1 MNDKEIAE
9 LRRRFRADRTAIS
22 RIRGAYVNEKREI
35 ISELDQSV
43 ALMTE
48 TEADE
53 LLSLLKKTLSG
64 KVDTNLLDIHFTT
77 QQVMESPEHKLL
89 CNLRETALQ
98 DNELVHTFYQKVID
112 SLEMEGNYMILLAS
126 DAYDVF
132 TYRKDAGKDDEST
145 EIFRYILCAVC
156 PIKIAKPS
164 LSYYVR
170 ENCFRNVV
178 ADSVISPPALGF
190 MFPAFDNRSTNLYG
204 ALYYTRATDN
214 SHAEFADAVFNA
226 GALPM
231 PATEQ
236 KETFRSVLADAVG
249 DGCSLPVVRSV
260 HAQLHQAM
268 EEHKI
273 SKEPEPLTVDK
284 YTIRDMLEFCGV
296 SEESVSRFEE
306 KFDKGFGQNATLSP
320 RNIVEA
326 NKFEVRTPDVVIKV
340 NPARTDLVDTRV
352 IDGVRYVLV
361 RADGGVEV
369 NGVNVNIDVT
379 DTESIEE

>member
-9 LRRRFRADRTAIS
+9 IRRRYKAEKTGIS

-43 ALMTE
+43 AMMTE

-53 LLSLLKKTLSG
+53 ILSLLKKTLSG
-64 KVDTNLLDIHFTT
+64 KVDTNLIDIHFTT
-77 QQVMESPEHKLL
+77 RQVMESPEHKLL
-89 CNLRETALQ
+89 CNLRETALADEALIHQ
-98 DNELVHTFYQKVID
+98 FYQKIMD
-112 SLEMEGNYMILLAS
+112 SLTLEGNYMILLAY
-126 DAYDVF
+126 DCYDVF
-132 TYRKDAGKDDEST
+132 SYRKDGAKDEDST
-145 EIFRYILCAVC
+145 EMFRYILCAVC
-156 PIKIAKPS
+156 PIKTAKPT

-178 ADSVISPPALGF
+178 ADSIISPPALGF
-190 MFPAFDNRSTNLYG
+190 MFPSFDNRSTNLYG
-204 ALYYTRATDN
+204 ALYYTRATDD
-214 SHAEFADAVFNA
+214 SHKEFTDAIFNA
-226 GALPM
+226 GDLPM

-236 KETFRSVLADAVG
+236 KETFRSVLADAAG
-249 DGCSLPVVRSV
+249 DSCSLAVVRSV
-260 HAQLHQAM
+260 HAQIHQAM

-284 YTIRDMLEFCGV
+284 YVIRDMLEFCGV
-296 SEESVSRFEE
+296 PAENVEQFEE
-306 KFDKGFGQNATLSP
+306 KFDKGFGQNAALSP
-320 RNIVEA
+320 RNIVDT

-352 IDGVRYVLV
+352 IDGVKYVLV

-369 NGVNVNIDVT
+369 NGIDVK
-379 DTESIEE
+379 IEVEEE

>member
-43 ALMTE
+43 ALMSE

-53 LLSLLKKTLSG
+53 LLALLKKTLSG

-98 DNELVHTFYQKVID
+98 DSDLVHAFYQKIIN

-178 ADSVISPPALGF
+178 ADSVISPPTLGF

-214 SHAEFADAVFNA
+214 NHPEFTDAIFNA

-273 SKEPEPLTVDK
+273 SKEPDPLTVDK
-284 YTIRDMLEFCGV
+284 YAIRDMLEFCGV
-296 SEESVSRFEE
+296 SEEGVSQFEE
-306 KFDKGFGQNATLSP
+306 KFDKGFGQNAALSP

-369 NGVNVNIDVT
+369 NGINVNIDA
-379 DTESIEE
+379 DTEDLDA

>member
-9 LRRRFRADRTAIS
+9 LRRRFRAEKTSIS

-35 ISELDQSV
+35 ISEMDQSV
-43 ALMTE
+43 ALMSE

-53 LLSLLKKTLSG
+53 ILSLLKKTLSG
-64 KVDTNLLDIHFTT
+64 KVDTNLIDIHFTT

-89 CNLRETALQ
+89 CNLRESALT
-98 DNELVHTFYQKVID
+98 DNDLIHSFYKKIID
-112 SLEMEGNYMILLAS
+112 SLQIEGNYMILLAY
-126 DAYDVF
+126 DTYDVF
-132 TYRKDAGKDDEST
+132 TYRKDGAKDDESS
-145 EIFRYILCAVC
+145 ELFRYILCAVC
-156 PIKIAKPS
+156 PIKMAKPT

-214 SHAEFADAVFNA
+214 SHKEFTDAIFNA
-226 GALPM
+226 GELPM

-236 KETFRSVLADAVG
+236 KETFRSVLADATG
-249 DGCSLPVVRSV
+249 DACSLPVIRSV
-260 HAQLHQAM
+260 HAQLNQAM

-284 YTIRDMLEFCGV
+284 YVIRDMLGFCGV
-296 SEESVSRFEE
+296 PEENIEQFEE
-306 KFDKGFGQNATLSP
+306 KFDKGFGQNAALSP
-320 RNIVEA
+320 RNIVDTK
-326 NKFEVRTPDVVIKV
+326 KFELKTPDVVIKV

-369 NGVNVNIDVT
+369 NGIDVK
-379 DTESIEE
+379 IEPEDEE

>member
-9 LRRRFRADRTAIS
+9 LRRRFRADRTGIS

-53 LLSLLKKTLSG
+53 ILALLKKTMSG

-89 CNLRETALQ
+89 CNLRETGLQ
-98 DNELVHTFYQKVID
+98 DNETVHALYQKIIC
-112 SLEMEGNYMILLAS
+112 SLEMEVNYMILLAS

-132 TYRKDAGKDDEST
+132 TYRKDGGKDDEST

-214 SHAEFADAVFNA
+214 NHPEFTDAIFNA
-226 GALPM
+226 GPLPM

-236 KETFRSVLADAVG
+236 KETFRSVLADATG
-249 DGCSLPVVRSV
+249 EACSLPMVRSV
-260 HAQLHQAM
+260 HAQLHMAM

-273 SKEPEPLTVDK
+273 SKETDPLTVDK

-296 SEESVSRFEE
+296 SEEGVSQFEE
-306 KFDKGFGQNATLSP
+306 KFDKGFGQNAALSP
-320 RNIVEA
+320 RNIVET

-369 NGVNVNIDVT
+369 NGINVNIEAD
-379 DTESIEE
+379 DT

>member
-9 LRRRFRADRTAIS
+9 LRRRFRADKTSIS

-35 ISELDQSV
+35 ISEMDQSV
-43 ALMTE
+43 AMMTE

-53 LLSLLKKTLSG
+53 ILSLLKKTLSG

-89 CNLRETALQ
+89 CNLRETSLQ
-98 DNELVHTFYQKVID
+98 DNDLVHAFYKKIID
-112 SLEMEGNYMILLAS
+112 SLEIEGNYMILLAL
-126 DAYDVF
+126 DTYDVF
-132 TYRKDAGKDDEST
+132 TYRKDGAKDDESS
-145 EIFRYILCAVC
+145 ELFRYILCAVC
-156 PIKIAKPS
+156 PIKMAKPA

-178 ADSVISPPALGF
+178 ADSMISPPALGF

-214 SHAEFADAVFNA
+214 SHTEFTDAIFNA
-226 GALPM
+226 GPLPM

-236 KETFRSVLADAVG
+236 KETFRSVLADAAG
-249 DGCSLPVVRSV
+249 ESCSLAVVRSV

-268 EEHKI
+268 EEHKV
-273 SKEPEPLTVDK
+273 SKEPEPLVVDK
-284 YTIRDMLEFCGV
+284 YAIRDMLSFCGV
-296 SEESVSRFEE
+296 PEENIEQFEE
-306 KFDKGFGQNATLSP
+306 KFDKGFGQNAALAP

-326 NKFEVRTPDVVIKV
+326 NKFELKTPDVVIKC
-340 NPARTDLVDTRV
+340 NPARTDLVETRI

-369 NGVNVNIDVT
+369 NGIDVK
-379 DTESIEE
+379 IEED

>member
-9 LRRRFRADRTAIS
+9 LRRRFRAEKTSIS

-35 ISELDQSV
+35 ISEMDQSV
-43 ALMTE
+43 ALMSE

-53 LLSLLKKTLSG
+53 ILTLLKKTLSG
-64 KVDTNLLDIHFTT
+64 KVDTNLIDIHFTT

-89 CNLRETALQ
+89 CNLRESALT
-98 DNELVHTFYQKVID
+98 DNDLIHTFYKKIID
-112 SLEMEGNYMILLAS
+112 SLQIEGNYMILLAY
-126 DAYDVF
+126 DTYDVF
-132 TYRKDAGKDDEST
+132 TYRKDGAKDDESS
-145 EIFRYILCAVC
+145 ELFRYILCAVC
-156 PIKIAKPS
+156 PIKMAKPT

-204 ALYYTRATDN
+204 ALYYTKATDN
-214 SHAEFADAVFNA
+214 SHKEFTDAIFNA
-226 GALPM
+226 GELPM

-236 KETFRSVLADAVG
+236 KETFRSVLADATG
-249 DGCSLPVVRSV
+249 DACSLPVIRSV
-260 HAQLHQAM
+260 HAQINQAM

-284 YTIRDMLEFCGV
+284 YVIRDMLGFCGV
-296 SEESVSRFEE
+296 PEENIEQFEE
-306 KFDKGFGQNATLSP
+306 KFDKGFGQNAALSP
-320 RNIVEA
+320 RNIVDTK
-326 NKFEVRTPDVVIKV
+326 KFELKTPDVVIKV

-369 NGVNVNIDVT
+369 NGIDVK
-379 DTESIEE
+379 IEPEEEEE

>member
-9 LRRRFRADRTAIS
+9 LRRRFRADKTSIS
-22 RIRGAYVNEKREI
+22 RLRGAYVNEKREI
-35 ISELDQSV
+35 ISEMDQSV

-53 LLSLLKKTLSG
+53 ILSLLKKTLSG
-64 KVDTNLLDIHFTT
+64 KVDTNLIDIHFTT

-89 CNLRETALQ
+89 CNLRETSLQ
-98 DNELVHTFYQKVID
+98 DNDLVHEFYRKIIS
-112 SLEMEGNYMILLAS
+112 SLEIEGNYMILLAT
-126 DAYDVF
+126 DTYDVF
-132 TYRKDAGKDDEST
+132 TYRKDGAKDDESS
-145 EIFRYILCAVC
+145 ELFRYILCAVC
-156 PIKIAKPS
+156 PIKMAKPA

-178 ADSVISPPALGF
+178 ADSMISPPALGF

-214 SHAEFADAVFNA
+214 SHTEFTDAIFNA
-226 GALPM
+226 GPLPM

-236 KETFRSVLADAVG
+236 KETFRSVLADATG
-249 DGCSLPVVRSV
+249 EACSLPVIRSV

-273 SKEPEPLTVDK
+273 SKEPEPLVVDK
-284 YTIRDMLEFCGV
+284 YAIRDMLGFCGV
-296 SEESVSRFEE
+296 PEENIEQFEE
-306 KFDKGFGQNATLSP
+306 KFDKGFGQNAALSP
-320 RNIVEA
+320 RNIVET
-326 NKFEVRTPDVVIKV
+326 NKFELKTPDVVIKV
-340 NPARTDLVDTRV
+340 NPARTDLVETRV

-369 NGVNVNIDVT
+369 NGIDVK
-379 DTESIEE
+379 IEEE

>member
-9 LRRRFRADRTAIS
+9 LRRRFRAEKTSIS

-35 ISELDQSV
+35 ISEMDQSV
-43 ALMTE
+43 ALMSE

-53 LLSLLKKTLSG
+53 ILTLLKKTLSG
-64 KVDTNLLDIHFTT
+64 KVDTNLIDIHFTT

-89 CNLRETALQ
+89 CNLRESALT
-98 DNELVHTFYQKVID
+98 DNDLIQTFYKKIID
-112 SLEMEGNYMILLAS
+112 SLQIEGNYMILLAY
-126 DAYDVF
+126 DTYDVF
-132 TYRKDAGKDDEST
+132 TYRKDGAKDDESS
-145 EIFRYILCAVC
+145 ELFRYILCAVC
-156 PIKIAKPS
+156 PIKMAKPT

-204 ALYYTRATDN
+204 ALYYTKATDN
-214 SHAEFADAVFNA
+214 SHKEFTDAIFNA
-226 GALPM
+226 GELPM

-236 KETFRSVLADAVG
+236 KETFRSVLADATG
-249 DGCSLPVVRSV
+249 DACSLPVIRSV
-260 HAQLHQAM
+260 HAQINQAM

-284 YTIRDMLEFCGV
+284 YVIRDMLGFCGV
-296 SEESVSRFEE
+296 PEENIEQFEE
-306 KFDKGFGQNATLSP
+306 KFDKGFGQNAALSP
-320 RNIVEA
+320 RNIVDTK
-326 NKFEVRTPDVVIKV
+326 KFELKTPDVVIKV

-369 NGVNVNIDVT
+369 NGIDVKI
-379 DTESIEE
+379 DASEE

>member
-9 LRRRFRADRTAIS
+9 LRRRFRADKTSIS

-35 ISELDQSV
+35 ISEMDQSV
-43 ALMTE
+43 AMMTE

-53 LLSLLKKTLSG
+53 ILSLLKKTLSG

-77 QQVMESPEHKLL
+77 QQVMESPEHKFL
-89 CNLRETALQ
+89 CNLRETSLQ
-98 DNELVHTFYQKVID
+98 DNDLVHAFYKKIID
-112 SLEMEGNYMILLAS
+112 SLEIEGNYMILLAL
-126 DAYDVF
+126 DTYDVF
-132 TYRKDAGKDDEST
+132 TYRKDGAKDDESS
-145 EIFRYILCAVC
+145 EMFRYILCAVC
-156 PIKIAKPS
+156 PIKMAKPA

-178 ADSVISPPALGF
+178 ADSMISPPALGF

-214 SHAEFADAVFNA
+214 SHTEFTDAIFNA
-226 GALPM
+226 GPLPM

-236 KETFRSVLADAVG
+236 KETFRSVLADAAG
-249 DGCSLPVVRSV
+249 ESCSLAVVRSV

-268 EEHKI
+268 EEHKV
-273 SKEPEPLTVDK
+273 SKEPEPLVVDK
-284 YTIRDMLEFCGV
+284 YAIRDMLSFCGV
-296 SEESVSRFEE
+296 PEENIEQFEE
-306 KFDKGFGQNATLSP
+306 KFDKGFGQNAALAP

-326 NKFEVRTPDVVIKV
+326 NKFELKTPDVVIKC
-340 NPARTDLVDTRV
+340 NPARTDLVETRI

-369 NGVNVNIDVT
+369 NGIDVK
-379 DTESIEE
+379 IEED

>member
-9 LRRRFRADRTAIS
+9 LRRRFRADRTGIS

-53 LLSLLKKTLSG
+53 LLSLLKKTMSG

-98 DNELVHTFYQKVID
+98 DDETVHALYQKIIN
-112 SLEMEGNYMILLAS
+112 SLEIEGNYMILLAS

-132 TYRKDAGKDDEST
+132 TYRKDGGKDDEST

-214 SHAEFADAVFNA
+214 NHPEFTDAIFNA
-226 GALPM
+226 GPLPM

-236 KETFRSVLADAVG
+236 KETFRSVLADATG
-249 DGCSLPVVRSV
+249 EACSLPMVRSV
-260 HAQLHQAM
+260 HAQLHMAM

-273 SKEPEPLTVDK
+273 SKETDPLTVDK
-284 YTIRDMLEFCGV
+284 YAIRDMLEFCGV
-296 SEESVSRFEE
+296 SEESVSQFEE

-320 RNIVEA
+320 RNIVEI

-369 NGVNVNIDVT
+369 NGINVNIDLPEGNE
-379 DTESIEE
+379 D

>member
-214 SHAEFADAVFNA
+214 SHTEFADAIFNA
-226 GALPM
+226 GSLPM
-231 PATEQ
+231 PANEQ

-249 DGCSLPVVRSV
+249 EGCSLPVVRSV

-379 DTESIEE
+379 DTESFEE

>member
-9 LRRRFRADRTAIS
+9 LRRRFRADKTAIS

-53 LLSLLKKTLSG
+53 ILSLLKKTLSG
-64 KVDTNLLDIHFTT
+64 RVDTNLLDIHFTT

-98 DNELVHTFYQKVID
+98 DNDLVHEFYQRVI
-112 SLEMEGNYMILLAS
+112 SSVEIEGNYMILLAS

-132 TYRKDAGKDDEST
+132 TYRKDAGKDEEST
-145 EIFRYILCAVC
+145 EIFRYILCAIC
-156 PIKIAKPS
+156 PIKMAKPS

-214 SHAEFADAVFNA
+214 NHPEFTNAIFNA

-236 KETFRSVLADAVG
+236 KETFRSVLADATG
-249 DGCSLPVVRSV
+249 EACSLPMVRSV
-260 HAQLHQAM
+260 HAQLHMAM

-273 SKEPEPLTVDK
+273 SKETDPLTVDK

-296 SEESVSRFEE
+296 SEEGVSQFEE
-306 KFDKGFGQNATLSP
+306 KFDKGFGQNAALSP
-320 RNIVEA
+320 RNIVET

-369 NGVNVNIDVT
+369 NGINVNIEAD
-379 DTESIEE
+379 DT

>member
-43 ALMTE
+43 ALMSE

-53 LLSLLKKTLSG
+53 LLALLKKTLSG

-77 QQVMESPEHKLL
+77 RQVMESPEHKLL

-98 DNELVHTFYQKVID
+98 DSDLVHAFYQKIID

-214 SHAEFADAVFNA
+214 NHPEFTDAIFNA

-273 SKEPEPLTVDK
+273 SKEPDPLTVDK
-284 YTIRDMLEFCGV
+284 YAIRDMLEFCGV
-296 SEESVSRFEE
+296 SEEGVSQFEE
-306 KFDKGFGQNATLSP
+306 KFDKGFGQNAALSP

-369 NGVNVNIDVT
+369 NGINVNIDA
-379 DTESIEE
+379 DTEDLDA

>member
-9 LRRRFRADRTAIS
+9 LRRRFRAEKTSIS

-35 ISELDQSV
+35 ISEMDQSV
-43 ALMTE
+43 AMMTE

-53 LLSLLKKTLSG
+53 ILSLLKKTLSG
-64 KVDTNLLDIHFTT
+64 KVDTNLLDIHFSTR
-77 QQVMESPEHKLL
+77 QVMESPEHKLL

-98 DNELVHTFYQKVID
+98 DEEVIHQFYKKIID
-112 SLEMEGNYMILLAS
+112 SLELEGNYMILLAY
-126 DAYDVF
+126 DCYDVF
-132 TYRKDAGKDDEST
+132 SYRKDGAKDEDST
-145 EIFRYILCAVC
+145 EMFRYILCAVC
-156 PIKIAKPS
+156 PVKMAKPT

-190 MFPAFDNRSTNLYG
+190 MFPSFDNRTTNLYG

-214 SHAEFADAVFNA
+214 SHKEFVDAIFNS
-226 GALPM
+226 GELPM

-236 KETFRSVLADAVG
+236 KETFRSVLAEGAG
-249 DGCSLPVVRSV
+249 EACSLGVVRSV

-284 YTIRDMLEFCGV
+284 YAIRDMLGFCGV
-296 SEESVSRFEE
+296 PEENIERFEE
-306 KFDKGFGQNATLSP
+306 KFDKGFGQNATLAP
-320 RNIVEA
+320 RNIVETG
-326 NKFEVRTPDVVIKV
+326 KFEVRTPDVVIKV
-340 NPARTDLVDTRV
+340 DPAHTDLVETRV
-352 IDGVRYVLV
+352 IDGVKYVLV

-369 NGVNVNIDVT
+369 NGIDVK
-379 DTESIEE
+379 IENEE

>member
-9 LRRRFRADRTAIS
+9 LRRRFRADKTAIS
-22 RIRGAYVNEKREI
+22 CIRGAYVNEKREI

-64 KVDTNLLDIHFTT
+64 KVDTNLHDIHFTT
-77 QQVMESPEHKLL
+77 RQVMESPEHKLL

-98 DNELVHTFYQKVID
+98 DSDLVHEFYQKVIS
-112 SLEMEGNYMILLAS
+112 SLEIEGNYMILLAS

-145 EIFRYILCAVC
+145 EIFRYILCAIC
-156 PIKIAKPS
+156 PIKMAKPS

-214 SHAEFADAVFNA
+214 NHAELANVIFNA

-231 PATEQ
+231 PASEQ
-236 KETFRSVLADAVG
+236 KETFRSVLADATG
-249 DGCSLPVVRSV
+249 EACSLPMVRSV
-260 HAQLHQAM
+260 HAQLHMAM

-273 SKEPEPLTVDK
+273 SKEPDPLTVDK
-284 YTIRDMLEFCGV
+284 YAIRDMLEFCGV
-296 SEESVSRFEE
+296 SDESVSRFEE

-320 RNIVEA
+320 RNIVET

-369 NGVNVNIDVT
+369 NGINVNIDADPEVT
-379 DTESIEE
+379 ED